1 MSAIVPDNCGN
12 KWRLFLQVA
21 VIKSAAVFK
30 NNALT
35 FYYID
40 GIACYTRDCKQKS
53 PPTSVLLQE
62 SS

>member
-1 MSAIVPDNCGN
+1 MSAIVPGNCGN

-35 FYYID
+35 LHYMQAIT
-40 GIACYTRDCKQKS
+40 CYTRDCKQIS
-53 PPTSVLLQE
+53 PPTSALLQK